1 MGDIKFLAERIKHLQ
16 KLQKTA
22 WIDKSF
28 AEHTELNDR
37 VLRLKQWRK
46 ELSVKQANKSFKNL
60 SGAFKNL
67 QPAMGN
73 AVEQLNK
80 TGNGIKKISAK

>member
-1 MGDIKFLAERIKHLQ
+1 MGDIKFLTERIKHLQ

-28 AEHTELNDR
+28 AEHIELNDR

-46 ELSVKQANKSFKNL
+46 ELSIKQGEFKT
-60 SGAFKNL
+60 
-67 QPAMGN
+67 
-73 AVEQLNK
+73 E
-80 TGNGIKKISAK
+80 IKRFG